1 MNKYILPLIVL
12 VIGIYGMFKKNNVYD
27 SFIKGTKEGL
37 EIGIG
42 IFPSLLA
49 IIFSTRILI
58 SSGFVSFLLQLI
70 SPVLDFIK
78 FPKEVFPM
86 AILRPISG
94 NASLAMMESVFRMY
108 GVDTYI
114 GKLASTLQGCTDT
127 TLYILTMYFGFVGVK
142 KIKYSLYVGLLSDLI
157 GIIASIII
165 VKLLF

>member
-12 VIGIYGMFKKNNVYD
+12 VIVIYGMFKKNNVYD
-27 SFIKGTKEGL
+27 SFIKGAKEGL
-37 EIGIG
+37 EIGMD

-58 SSGFVSFLLQLI
+58 SSGFVSFLLHLI
-70 SPVLDFIK
+70 GPVLDFIK
-78 FPKEVFPM
+78 FPKEVFSM

-94 NASLAMMESVFRMY
+94 NASLAMMESVFRKY

-127 TLYILTMYFGFVGVK
+127 TLYILTMYFGSIGVK
-142 KIKYSLYVGLLSDLI
+142 KIKYSLYAGLLSDLI

-165 VKLLF
+165 VRLLF

>member
-12 VIGIYGMFKKNNVYD
+12 VIVIYGMFKKNNVYD
-27 SFIKGTKEGL
+27 SFIKGAKEGL
-37 EIGIG
+37 EIGMD

-58 SSGFVSFLLQLI
+58 SSGFVSFLLHLI
-70 SPVLDFIK
+70 GPVLDFIK

-94 NASLAMMESVFRMY
+94 NASLAMMESVFRKY

-127 TLYILTMYFGFVGVK
+127 TLYILTMYFGSIGVK
-142 KIKYSLYVGLLSDLI
+142 KIKYSLYAGLLSDLI

-165 VKLLF
+165 VRLLF